1 MICMECGADA
11 VKGYTTSVTD
21 VGTMLIIVR
30 NVPCWKCTRCNETI
44 YTADVLK
51 RLEEINKSASMI
63 PQEVSILDYK
73 KAA

>member
-1 MICMECGADA
+1 MICMECGSDA

-21 VGTMLIIVR
+21 LGAMLIIVR

-51 RLEEINKSASMI
+51 RVEEIIEAAKTMT
-63 PQEVSILDYK
+63 QELSIVDYK
-73 KAA
+73 QAA